1 MHIESENPA
10 KVNHFD
16 GFIGIAPYT
25 QNLAAMDSNFMY
37 QLKKS
42 GKIDHITA
50 SFYTQP
56 KVGNFS
62 SIKFGSYDEQGIA
75 PGSQLSMYKT
85 VDLTQWSVMAKDLQA
100 NGHDLTK
107 HVDRKILFDMQLPYL
122 YLPEYD
128 YTSLQIAMA
137 QFNLNLICSSSKNY
151 CKFEQSCTTVSF
163 NTWYLKF
170 SLYDDVTGNTYS
182 IPVTKNYMIPG
193 SQLGDTDDTCYLPVF
208 RSDQTAQDTWYV
220 GNLFMNYFY
229 MVFDMSPYDE
239 KNMTYIQVGVAPI
252 NPANLIGQEVYVDN
266 NQTTAGND
274 TSSSTDNS
282 TIPLPPTPTPEPD
295 PTPLPTNDTQNST
308 GPIVPEDKPIVTP
321 TTPGSNNPKSLPLS
335 TWLIIGGVAMLLI
348 IIVVVTCC
356 MRRNKDP
363 YKLKT
368 YSAISDD
375 EAKKDSLAIN

>member
-1 MHIESENPA
+1 
-10 KVNHFD
+10 
-16 GFIGIAPYT
+16 
-25 QNLAAMDSNFMY
+25 
-37 QLKKS
+37 
-42 GKIDHITA
+42 
-50 SFYTQP
+50 
-56 KVGNFS
+56 
-62 SIKFGSYDEQGIA
+62 
-75 PGSQLSMYKT
+75 
-85 VDLTQWSVMAKDLQA
+85 
-100 NGHDLTK
+100 
-107 HVDRKILFDMQLPYL
+107 
-122 YLPEYD
+122 
-128 YTSLQIAMA
+128 
-137 QFNLNLICSSSKNY
+137 
-151 CKFEQSCTTVSF
+151 
-163 NTWYLKF
+163 
-170 SLYDDVTGNTYS
+170 
-182 IPVTKNYMIPG
+182 
-193 SQLGDTDDTCYLPVF
+193 
-208 RSDQTAQDTWYV
+208 
-220 GNLFMNYFY
+220 MNYFY